1 MNARD
6 SQSWQSN
13 SPEALAAAL
22 SRELQRGLPG
32 RAAYREMVPE
42 LAYGRH
48 CGPVPDAARRAA
60 VLVSLHWTEFGWAIP
75 AMLRPVTM
83 RAHADQVSLPGGVIE
98 HGETAVATALR
109 EFEEEL
115 GAQAGELQVL
125 GALTPVFV
133 FISNFEVTPIV
144 AISPQPLEFH
154 PNMQEVA
161 AVVELH
167 LSRLIDPTIRG
178 SHLIR
183 RQQLA
188 FRVPHF
194 AIAGHQV
201 WGATSLILAEF
212 ARLIERIEMTE

>member
-1 MNARD
+1 MSA
-6 SQSWQSN
+6 WQSS
-13 SPEALAAAL
+13 SPGELVEALAL
-22 SRELQRGLPG
+22 ELGRGLPG
-32 RAAYREMVPE
+32 RAAYRTMVPE

-48 CGPVPDAARRAA
+48 CGPVPDSARRAA
-60 VLVSLHWTEFGWAIP
+60 VLVALHWTEFGWAIP

-98 HGETAVATALR
+98 SGETAVATALR

-115 GAQAGELQVL
+115 GAPTGELQVL
-125 GALTPVFV
+125 GSLTPVFV
-133 FISNFEVTPIV
+133 FISNFEVTPIL
-144 AISPQPLEFH
+144 AISPHMLEFH
-154 PNMQEVA
+154 PNMHEVA

-167 LSRLIDPTIRG
+167 LSRLTDPAVRG

-212 ARLIERIEMTE
+212 ASLLAERSPRN